1 MKLNKVKLL
10 LIAICLPVVTAG
22 CGTIKKDV
30 LQTEI
35 QQTVEKPE
43 KVTLKLWGALNDKDL
58 LATMVESFQKHY
70 ASEADFDITIEYVDE
85 GECKATALKDVNNAA
100 DVFAFAGDQLSSLAA
115 SGLIEKI
122 SNEEQIKS
130 QNSENSVAESSIN
143 QSLYAYPMT
152 ADNGYFMYYNKKYFK
167 QKDLETLDQMM
178 AVASANKKKVT
189 MNMEDAWYLYSFFG
203 GTGLDLGVND
213 DYVTN
218 YCDWNSKT
226 KEIKGKDV
234 GNALL
239 SILKNPGFSSVGEK
253 DFLEGVR
260 KGSVIAGVSGI
271 WNADELQKIWGAD
284 YAAVKL
290 PTYTV
295 AGRQVQMSSFSGYK
309 MLGVNSNSKQKA
321 WAEKLAEWITSQENQ
336 EYRFEVRGQGPSNKA
351 AASSDLVK
359 NSPAIKALLE
369 QSEYAKL
376 QYIGNNYWQAAEKFA
391 IDIVNGKI
399 SKSTM
404 QEELD
409 KMVKG
414 ITLPVTG

>member
-152 ADNGYFMYYNKKYFK
+152 ADNGYFMYY
-167 QKDLETLDQMM
+167 
-178 AVASANKKKVT
+178 
-189 MNMEDAWYLYSFFG
+189 
-203 GTGLDLGVND
+203 
-213 DYVTN
+213 
-218 YCDWNSKT
+218 
-226 KEIKGKDV
+226 
-234 GNALL
+234 
-239 SILKNPGFSSVGEK
+239 
-253 DFLEGVR
+253 
-260 KGSVIAGVSGI
+260 
-271 WNADELQKIWGAD
+271 
-284 YAAVKL
+284 
-290 PTYTV
+290 
-295 AGRQVQMSSFSGYK
+295 
-309 MLGVNSNSKQKA
+309 
-321 WAEKLAEWITSQENQ
+321 
-336 EYRFEVRGQGPSNKA
+336 
-351 AASSDLVK
+351 
-359 NSPAIKALLE
+359 
-369 QSEYAKL
+369 
-376 QYIGNNYWQAAEKFA
+376 
-391 IDIVNGKI
+391 
-399 SKSTM
+399 
-404 QEELD
+404 
-409 KMVKG
+409 
-414 ITLPVTG
+414 